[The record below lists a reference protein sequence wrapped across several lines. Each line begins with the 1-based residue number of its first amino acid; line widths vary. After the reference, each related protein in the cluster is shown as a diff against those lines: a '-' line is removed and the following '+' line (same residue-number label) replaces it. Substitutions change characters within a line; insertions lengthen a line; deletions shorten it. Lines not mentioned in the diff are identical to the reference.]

1 MLTEPVTTT
10 FLAFF
15 VLILAGILI
24 GILIGLLIMHRRQP
38 DLPALA
44 EVRRRLDDLS
54 VASANIGRLSEA
66 LIVPHT
72 RGAVG
77 ETLLGSILSSYL
89 PASAYELQ
97 YGFRDGG
104 KVDAA
109 IRLGERILPIDA
121 KFPLDQVR
129 EAFLSSEANAG
140 SILRRAFRPQIDAIA
155 KKYIRP
161 AEGTLDFALMY
172 VPAERVYYQAFVHEE
187 GLLEESL
194 ARRVVPVGPSGL
206 AMYLQMLA
214 FALRGLG
221 KLTDGKEFSA
231 ALSDLLRVLDAMAE
245 DTEAARTHYRRL
257 GARLDSAQDAVDRAK
272 RAAGGLM

>member
-1 MLTEPVTTT
+1 MLTEPVV
-10 FLAFF
+10 LNPIVLIA
-15 VLILAGILI
+15 LILAGTLV
-24 GILIGLLIMHRRQP
+24 GILIAVLFRRRRKADLHGL
-38 DLPALA
+38 D
-44 EVRRRLDDLS
+44 EVRRQLEDLS
-54 VASANIGRLSEA
+54 ATSTNLARLSEA

-77 ETLLGSILSSYL
+77 ETLLGSILASYL
-89 PASAYELQ
+89 PPTAYELQ

-104 KVDAA
+104 KVDAV
-109 IRLGERILPIDA
+109 IHLGERILPIDA

-129 EAFLSSEANAG
+129 EAFTSPEANAG
-140 SILRRAFRPQIDAIA
+140 SILRRAFLPQIDSIA

-172 VPAERVYYQAFVHEE
+172 VPAERVYYHAFVHKD

-194 ARRVVPVGPSGL
+194 SRRVVPVGPSGL

-221 KLTDGKEFSA
+221 APTDGREFSA
-231 ALSDLLRVLDAMAE
+231 ALADLMHVLDRLSD
-245 DTEAARTHYRRL
+245 DTDAARTHYRHL
-257 GARLDSAQDAVDRAK
+257 GTRLDAAQDAVERAK
-272 RAAGGLM
+272 RAAGGFM